1 MLSLTSTKPVENRKS
16 VTAKNLYYKILPSA
30 LANFL
35 RALKHRLMMYR
46 FLLTGRVPFSM
57 GYGVFKVK
65 KIQSILENA
74 ELMQAFRR
82 GDRLPKG
89 FGVGLDERCIEYP
102 WLLSRLNEGPELLL
116 DAGSVLNKIYLLKNP
131 LLQNKKI
138 HILTLAP
145 EEECYWESGISY
157 IYEDLRSL
165 PMKENLYDTIV
176 CISTLE
182 HIGCDNTD
190 YTKNQL
196 HRENRPQD
204 YVAAIK
210 ELRRVLKPGGNL
222 FLTVPFGAYQHLGM
236 LQQFDSKMLRVM
248 KETFG
253 QEKIEESFY
262 RYNSGGWRVAD
273 EDECS
278 DCRYV
283 EWNANSP
290 HAHSTEKDLAVAAH
304 AVACIWFK
312 KE

>member
-1 MLSLTSTKPVENRKS
+1 MVSLTSTKPVENRKS
-16 VTAKNLYYKILPSA
+16 VTAKNIYYKILPSGI
-30 LANFL
+30 ANLL
-35 RALKHRLMMYR
+35 RAAKHRLMMYR

-74 ELMQAFRR
+74 ELMHTFRR
-82 GDRLPKG
+82 QGDRLPDG
-89 FGVGLDERCIEYP
+89 FGIGLDERCIEYP
-102 WLLSRLNEGPELLL
+102 WVLSRLNEGPELLL
-116 DAGSVLNKIYLLKNP
+116 DAGSVLNKTYLLKNP
-131 LLQNKKI
+131 LLQNKRI

-145 EEECYWESGISY
+145 EEECHWESGISY
-157 IYEDLRSL
+157 IYEDLRNL
-165 PMKENLYDTIV
+165 PMKENLYDTVV

-190 YTKNQL
+190 YTRNQL

-210 ELRRVLKPGGNL
+210 ELRRVLKPGGSL

-236 LQQFDSKMLRVM
+236 LQQFDSKMLRAT

-253 QEKIEESFY
+253 RDKIEESFY
-262 RYNSGGWRVAD
+262 RYDSDGWKLVR

-278 DCRYV
+278 DCQYV
-283 EWNANSP
+283 EWNSNSP
-290 HAHSTEKDLAVAAH
+290 RKAAEKDLAVAAG
-304 AVACIWFK
+304 AVACIWFRK
-312 KE
+312 Q